1 MTTGTFERDDEL
13 SPARL
18 SLVAPGPPGLG
29 DPVLLGDVVA
39 LVISDLSV
47 RRMIA
52 TEERGKELAGRV
64 LHFAPSL
71 KPRTE

>member
-1 MTTGTFERDDEL
+1 MPTGTFERDDEV

-29 DPVLLGDVVA
+29 DPVLLGDVVS
-39 LVISDLSV
+39 LVIADLSV
-47 RRMIA
+47 RRTIA

-64 LHFAPSL
+64 LHFV
-71 KPRTE
+71 PRILT